1 MNEIQLNAR
10 EKRRFTLEAKADE
23 VLQRREQVA
32 QKMIGQLVRDGKV
45 VYYAWPVGGKY
56 VEDKDEIDLLYK
68 ILKMRLA

>member
-23 VLQRREQVA
+23 VLQRREKVA
-32 QKMIGQLVRDGKV
+32 QAMIGQLVREGKT

-56 VEDKDEIDLLYK
+56 MEDGDEVDLLYK
-68 ILKMRLA
+68 ILKMKLA